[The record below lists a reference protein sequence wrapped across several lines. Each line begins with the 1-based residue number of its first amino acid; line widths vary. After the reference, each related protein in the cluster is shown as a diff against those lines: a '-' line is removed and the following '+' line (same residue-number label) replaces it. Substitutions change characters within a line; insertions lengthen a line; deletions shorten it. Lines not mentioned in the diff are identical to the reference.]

1 VQAVRALKAL
11 GANVREKDKHAYCPM
26 HSAMFFHLIEDNCRI
41 AICME
46 LPPTDIV
53 RRNASGETPLD
64 MAVKRHFTNVIIWML
79 QQCTWTL
86 DTLKSAKKHAARNT
100 IVKAILDEAEA
111 QYGRWSHARAAF
123 VAACVFA

>member
-1 VQAVRALKAL
+1 
-11 GANVREKDKHAYCPM
+11 
-26 HSAMFFHLIEDNCRI
+26 
-41 AICME
+41 
-46 LPPTDIV
+46 
-53 RRNASGETPLD
+53 
-64 MAVKRHFTNVIIWML
+64 ML